1 LLLGRPHV
9 LNAARVMKE
18 MRGFLKGMNRDFE
31 REPDR
36 L

>member
-1 LLLGRPHV
+1 MKP
-9 LNAARVMKE
+9 MKE